1 MMNNALFAA
10 DAEPSPRSG
19 WQQAGEKGTTVES
32 KLNVRK
38 RSADEIA
45 LAYMPLGRKVAWS
58 YAGRGAEYEDLVQ
71 EAFMKVWINRDKLN
85 ETLSIEDYLF
95 ILVKRAA
102 INFIRDRKFAE
113 TLTQEL
119 GERIGGDASSDRPAE
134 TRDLIRSIHTCV
146 EKMPPQRR
154 KVFLMSRRESLSNK
168 EIAQKL
174 SLSEKT
180 VERHIT
186 LALTDLRKK
195 HLS

>member
-1 MMNNALFAA
+1 MDKAKLIAGLKRGDYDSYKALFGLYYARFVHFAQKLTGDRQAA
-10 DAEPSPRSG
+10 
-19 WQQAGEKGTTVES
+19 K
-32 KLNVRK
+32 
-38 RSADEIA
+38 
-45 LAYMPLGRKVAWS
+45 
-58 YAGRGAEYEDLVQ
+58 DLVQ
-71 EAFMKVWINRDKLN
+71 EAFMKVWTNRDKLN